1 MCLFFYHIFQTYYS
15 NLNTEKDIS
24 TGLVGPL
31 IICSKGIKA
40 DSDFKHTIIFF
51 GEVDETQSWYFRKN
65 VEKQYGRNSDLDLDD
80 PDLVNNNRIQGVFD
94 FLFLF
99 YLLVWFGCYL
109 WNSFCFVL
117 QYVNTTMVNV
127 LVSESRNL
135 YLRSPLRSLKD

>member
-1 MCLFFYHIFQTYYS
+1 
-15 NLNTEKDIS
+15 
-24 TGLVGPL
+24 VGPL

-94 FLFLF
+94 FLLLF
-99 YLLVWFGCYL
+99 YLLVLFGCYL
-109 WNSFCFVL
+109 
-117 QYVNTTMVNV
+117 
-127 LVSESRNL
+127 
-135 YLRSPLRSLKD
+135 